1 MNAFQLVTRHLY
13 FGVDALR
20 LQVAAGRVLMRVHGR
35 PPDRATVGLE
45 TLAQD
50 FRLDTRESLTMVEQM
65 LQAGLLERTQPDA
78 AEFGIT
84 EKFRQYAQARVV
96 EPLPRTRAQLL
107 LTHMADLAAHFNR
120 TASRNKYE
128 IEALAVYGGYMSREP
143 ELSEL
148 SVGVTGRRRAPG
160 ARSVVGRA
168 SVPTGGHRQIRDLF
182 EDLSSFVQI
191 RFFHRLQYVPRPF
204 TVLFKDEG

>member
-20 LQVAAGRVLMRVHGR
+20 LQIAAGRVLMRVHGR

-50 FRLDTRESLTMVEQM
+50 FRLDTRQSLTMVEKM
-65 LQAGLLERTQPDA
+65 LRAGLLERAQPDT
-78 AEFGIT
+78 AEYGIT
-84 EKFRQYAQARVV
+84 DKFRQYAQARVV
-96 EPLPRTRAQLL
+96 EPLPRTRAQLML
-107 LTHMADLAAHFNR
+107 AHMADLAAHFNR
-120 TASRNKYE
+120 AASRNKYE

-143 ELSEL
+143 ELPEL
-148 SVGVTGRRRAPG
+148 TVGVTGRRRAPA
-160 ARSVVGRA
+160 ARPLVGRA
-168 SVPTGGHRQIRDLF
+168 TVATDGHRQIRDLF

-191 RFFHRLQYVPRPF
+191 RFFHRLQNVPRPF
-204 TVLFKDEG
+204 TVIFKDEG

>member
-20 LQVAAGRVLMRVHGR
+20 LQIAAGRVLMRVHGR

-50 FRLDTRESLTMVEQM
+50 FRLDTRESRTMVEKM
-65 LQAGLLERTQPDA
+65 LRAGLLERTEPDA
-78 AEFGIT
+78 AEYGIT
-84 EKFRQYAQARVV
+84 DKFRQYAQARVV
-96 EPLPRTRAQLL
+96 EPLPRTRAQLM

-128 IEALAVYGGYMSREP
+128 IEALAVYGRYMSREP
-143 ELSEL
+143 ELPEL
-148 SVGVTGRRRAPG
+148 SVGVTGRRRAPL
-160 ARSVVGRA
+160 ARPVVGRA
-168 SVPTGGHRQIRDLF
+168 TVATGGHRQIRDLF

-191 RFFHRLQYVPRPF
+191 RFFHRLQNVPRPF
-204 TVLFKDEG
+204 TVIFKDEG

>member
-13 FGVDALR
+13 FGVDPLR
-20 LQVAAGRVLMRVHGR
+20 LQIAAGRVLMRVHGR
-35 PPDRATVGLE
+35 PSDRATVGIE

-50 FRLDTRESLTMVEQM
+50 FRLDTRASLTMVEQM
-65 LQAGLLERTQPDA
+65 LQAGLLERPQPDV
-78 AEFGIT
+78 AEFGVT

-148 SVGVTGRRRAPG
+148 SIGITGRRRAPG

-168 SVPTGGHRQIRDLF
+168 SVSPGGQRQIRDLF
-182 EDLSSFVQI
+182 EDLSSFVQV
-191 RFFHRLQYVPRPF
+191 RFCHRLQHVPRPF